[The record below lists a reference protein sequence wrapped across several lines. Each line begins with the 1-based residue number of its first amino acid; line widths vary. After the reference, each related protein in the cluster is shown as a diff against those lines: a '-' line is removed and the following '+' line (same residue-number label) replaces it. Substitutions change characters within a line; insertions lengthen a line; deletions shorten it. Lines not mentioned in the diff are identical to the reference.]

1 MAMPNMVRQQITDRK
16 FAFGPNICHGFSFSG
31 KQSKLNLCFEH
42 KFTKHAFSL
51 CKGNFG
57 GYKSREFFCI
67 THLDGTL
74 TFFEQDGIMYGCTL
88 NPDRNIP
95 SNLAYNPRTD
105 SFVMVSPD
113 GDLEC
118 YRFEH
123 EGCFSSSNIVKNLDL
138 VLVGI
143 SAFRH
148 FGIMPQLKRLWFHR
162 KKIVETHFKK
172 KCSAVTD
179 PKIPFQFL
187 QIKLFKGLESRH
199 AWICEW
205 ELKRVLMKLPFSI
218 IVAYHCIFIYIIDLF
233 EYETESDIFFIQ
245 IILNHCNKK

>member
-1 MAMPNMVRQQITDRK
+1 MAVLHPMKLSVYSLLTTDGN
-16 FAFGPNICHGFSFSG
+16 AEHG

-95 SNLAYNPRTD
+95 SQLAYNPRTD

-113 GDLEC
+113 GELEC
-118 YRFEH
+118 YR
-123 EGCFSSSNIVKNLDL
+123 
-138 VLVGI
+138 
-143 SAFRH
+143 
-148 FGIMPQLKRLWFHR
+148 
-162 KKIVETHFKK
+162 
-172 KCSAVTD
+172 
-179 PKIPFQFL
+179 
-187 QIKLFKGLESRH
+187 
-199 AWICEW
+199 CERI
-205 ELKRVLMKLPFSI
+205 E
-218 IVAYHCIFIYIIDLF
+218 
-233 EYETESDIFFIQ
+233 
-245 IILNHCNKK
+245 